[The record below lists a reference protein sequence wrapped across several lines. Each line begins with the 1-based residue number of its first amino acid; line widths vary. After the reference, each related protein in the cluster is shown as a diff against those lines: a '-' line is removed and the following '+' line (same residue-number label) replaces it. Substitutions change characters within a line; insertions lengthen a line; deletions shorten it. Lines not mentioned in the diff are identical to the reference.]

1 MADVADVIFRALLNM
16 FIFLLLFARL
26 RVLDVTIYSASVVEV
41 STSSKSGFLHSD
53 ERFELEF
60 VSNCSKP
67 AVLNLTRSLGF
78 NRTSAAIIRWTKH
91 GQTTL
96 AVPDHDPRVEITIF
110 MDISINPGPIC
121 HKIPV
126 RTTVNRPF
134 RNQRRR
140 SFVNNSIQIDLL
152 VV

>member
-1 MADVADVIFRALLNM
+1 MADVIFRALLNM

-41 STSSKSGFLHSD
+41 STSSKSGFLRSD

-67 AVLNLTRSLGF
+67 AVLNLARSLGF

-96 AVPDHDPRVEITIF
+96 AVPGHDPSVELLLLWIF
-110 MDISINPGPIC
+110 QSILA
-121 HKIPV
+121 
-126 RTTVNRPF
+126 
-134 RNQRRR
+134 Q
-140 SFVNNSIQIDLL
+140 FVTKFQ
-152 VV
+152 